1 MKGHF
6 FIEIFS
12 FLTLFVYA
20 VLLHSSSYYSEYELR
35 MPELVLEKGS
45 LLGISVTGAIP
56 IPTIVFFQL
65 FLKDFILK
73 IRNTTEQLLE
83 HIIIYNR
90 INSRIFN

>member
-20 VLLHSSSYYSEYELR
+20 VLLHSSSYSSEYELR